1 MTTVRELCTVIEEQA
16 PLSLQEKYDN
26 AGLLVGNSNQSV
38 SGVLVCLDVTEAV
51 LDEAIALNCNLVI
64 SHHPLIFNGLKQ
76 LTGRNEVQRCVMKA
90 VKTDIAI
97 YAAHTNLDNVINGVN
112 GKIAEKL
119 NLQDC
124 RILSPCQNALLKL
137 VTFVPK
143 LLVQK
148 VREAL
153 FEAGAGHIGNYDS
166 CSFNV
171 EGYGSFK
178 AGELANPFVGE
189 LHSIHYEPEVRVEV
203 ILHRGLESAVVK
215 ALKAAHPYEEPAF
228 DLIPL
233 ANLWENSGAGIFGT
247 LPEAVPVTE
256 FMSILKETLNSPVIR
271 HTALIKP
278 TVQKIAICGGSGSFL
293 ISDAL
298 AAKVDI
304 FITADLKYH
313 EFMEA
318 DGKLVLVDAGHYET
332 EQFTKDLIG
341 EIISKKF
348 PTFAVHISKVTT
360 NPILY
365 L

>member
-1 MTTVRELCTVIEEQA
+1 MVTVGELCTAIEEQA

-26 AGLLVGNSNQSV
+26 AGLLIGDFNQSV

-51 LDEAIALNCNLVI
+51 LDEALALNCNLVI

-76 LTGRNEVQRCVMKA
+76 LTGRNEVQRCVLKA
-90 VKTDIAI
+90 VKNDIAI
-97 YAAHTNLDNVINGVN
+97 YAAHTNLDNVVNGVN

-119 NLQDC
+119 HLKDC
-124 RILSPCQNALLKL
+124 RILSPLQNALLKL
-137 VTFVPK
+137 VTFVPQ

-178 AGELANPFVGE
+178 AGEQTNPFVGE

-203 ILHRGLESAVVK
+203 ILHRGQESAVVK

-233 ANLWENSGAGIFGT
+233 ANLWEHSGAGIFGT
-247 LPEAVPVTE
+247 LPEAVSVTE
-256 FMSILKETLNSPVIR
+256 FLSNLKETLTIPVIR

-278 TVQKIAICGGSGSFL
+278 LVQKIAICGGSGSFL
-293 ISDAL
+293 IRDAI
-298 AAKVDI
+298 AAKADI
-304 FITADLKYH
+304 FITSDLKYH

-332 EQFTKDLIG
+332 EQYTKDLIG

>member
-1 MTTVRELCTVIEEQA
+1 MTVGELCAAIEEQA

-26 AGLLVGNSNQSV
+26 AGLLVGNHNQQV
-38 SGVLVCLDVTEAV
+38 SGALVCLDVTEAV
-51 LDEAIALNCNLVI
+51 LDEAISLRCNLVI

-76 LTGRNEVQRCVMKA
+76 LTGRNEVQRCVTKA
-90 VKTDIAI
+90 IKSDISI
-97 YAAHTNLDNVINGVN
+97 YAAHTNLDNVLNGVN

-124 RILSPCQNALLKL
+124 RILSPMQNVLLKL

-148 VREAL
+148 VRDAL
-153 FEAGAGHIGNYDS
+153 FSAGAGHIGNYDS

-178 AGELANPFVGE
+178 AGDQANPFVGE

-203 ILHRGLESAVVK
+203 ILHRGQLSSVLQ
-215 ALKAAHPYEEPAF
+215 ALKEAHPYEEPAY

-233 ANLWENSGAGIFGT
+233 ANQWEQSGAGIYGA
-247 LPEAVPVTE
+247 LHEAIPVTE
-256 FMSILKETLNSPVIR
+256 FLLILKKALNIQAIR
-271 HTALIKP
+271 HTAWVKP
-278 TVQKIAICGGSGSFL
+278 LVQKIAICGGSGAFL
-293 ISDAL
+293 IQDAI
-298 AAKVDI
+298 AADADV
-304 FITADLKYH
+304 FITADVKYH
-313 EFMEA
+313 EFMDA

-332 EQFTKDLIG
+332 EQYTKDLIG